1 LIRSALLCDGTSDRA
16 LGSVAERLA
25 TALGFSIDVE
35 VLDFSLIAP
44 GFTVSERLM
53 VLPQLV
59 ANPAVLLV
67 HRDAEKETRSS
78 RLAEISDSFAAT
90 GLILPYVPIVPVR
103 MTEAW
108 LLCDEDALRIA
119 SGNPAGRVKL
129 DIRVERAE
137 LEVDAKSV
145 LKNKLAEA
153 SETVGRRR
161 EQLNKRFPMIRRQL
175 LERLDVDGPVNR
187 LSSFAA
193 FRTDL
198 HNTLRDLSI

>member
-1 LIRSALLCDGTSDRA
+1 MCDGTSDRA

-44 GFTVSERLM
+44 GFTVSQRLM

-59 ANPAVLLV
+59 ANPAVLFV

-187 LSSFAA
+187 LSSFSA